1 VAYKLTSLGESR
13 ARRIDRSFEPEGA
26 IIAFMYEEKDA
37 LELEEI
43 AGETR
48 MNEETTGRVVNRL
61 VSKGYVKEV

>member
-1 VAYKLTSLGESR
+1 VAYKLTPLGESR
-13 ARRIDRSFEPEGA
+13 AQRVDRAFDPEGA
-26 IIAFMYEEKDA
+26 ILAFMYEEKDA

-61 VSKGYVKEV
+61 VSKGYVKEI

>member
-1 VAYKLTSLGESR
+1 MAYKLTPLGENR
-13 ARRIDRSFEPEGA
+13 ARRIDKSLGPEGA

-37 LELEEI
+37 LELEEL

-61 VSKGYVKEV
+61 VSKGYVKEI